1 MGGVPPAHRTAICGE
16 TLMSVRSRS
25 NQELIQVSKDI
36 VELAKAASEKLD
48 QKLLKQNEG
57 KTAARLYVEAVL
69 DQHPKVKL
77 PQLLALPETEKLMS
91 EYRVSKNM
99 LSTALAEARA
109 KRKANE
115 PKPEIKVPLRKRQR
129 TRKTEVAQHSSSPDL
144 LSGRLPNSP
153 TSSGRVANGTIAD
166 L

>member
-1 MGGVPPAHRTAICGE
+1 M
-16 TLMSVRSRS
+16 
-25 NQELIQVSKDI
+25 SKDI

-48 QKLLKQNEG
+48 QKLLKQNES
-57 KTAARLYVEAVL
+57 KIAARLYVEGVL

-77 PQLLALPETEKLMS
+77 PQLLALPETEKLMTQ
-91 EYRVSKNM
+91 YGVSKNM
-99 LSTALAEARA
+99 LSTALTESRA

-115 PKPEIKVPLRKRQR
+115 AKPEIKVPPRKRQR
-129 TRKTEVAQHSSSPDL
+129 TKNTEAARPSGSPDL